1 MKQQFIKGTA
11 DSFKTYIYENNRKVV
26 PASASITVYKPGGDT
41 VLVDGGVMAVA
52 ADGLLSY
59 GLGAPENTEAGENYK
74 AVVTYLHDAK
84 DWYITL
90 FYDVVNARLTSV
102 ITDDDICGELPQ
114 LKDNGWKE
122 RGTAG
127 GGSATTIID
136 EGLKRYED
144 DYFTGGLAYSAVK
157 DETREITDFA
167 SATGTVT
174 TVGFSSPV
182 VAGEK
187 YTLTRSYSREIQRA
201 FEKMEDMLVRLGKR
215 PHLVLDPY
223 DLREA
228 HIFLSV
234 AEVCR
239 GMSTGSADFWWDMW
253 KEYEKKAREAFGAI
267 NFKYDSTGDG
277 YIASGEQWANFK
289 SIRAGRR

>member
-26 PASASITVYKPGGDT
+26 PASATITVYKPGGDAM
-41 VLVDGGVMAVA
+41 LADGGVMAIA

-59 GLGAPENTEAGENYK
+59 ALGAFENSEAGENYK
-74 AVVTYLHDAK
+74 AVVTYIHGSK
-84 DWYITL
+84 SWYITL

-102 ITDDDICGELPQ
+102 ITDDDICAELPQ
-114 LKDNGWKE
+114 LKDNGWKV
-122 RGTAG
+122 RGAAAS
-127 GGSATTIID
+127 GSATIIVD
-136 EGLKRYED
+136 PGLKRYED
-144 DYFTGGLAYSAVK
+144 DYFTGGLAYSAAK
-157 DETREITDFA
+157 DETREVTGFA

-174 TVGFSSPV
+174 TVDFSSPV
-182 VAGEK
+182 VAGEM

-201 FEKMEDMLVRLGKR
+201 FEKMEDMFVRLGKR

-228 HIFLSV
+228 HILLSV
-234 AEVCR
+234 AEVTR
-239 GMSTGSADFWWDMW
+239 GMSTGSGDFWWEMW
-253 KEYEKKAREAFGAI
+253 KEYETRAALAFGSI

-277 YIASGEQWANFK
+277 YIAAGEQGANFK
-289 SIRAGRR
+289 NIRTGRR